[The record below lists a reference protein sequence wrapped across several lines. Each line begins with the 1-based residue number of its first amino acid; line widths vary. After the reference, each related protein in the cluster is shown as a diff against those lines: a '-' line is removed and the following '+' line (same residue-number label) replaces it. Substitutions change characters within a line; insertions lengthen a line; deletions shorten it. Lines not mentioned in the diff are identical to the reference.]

1 MDYTED
7 VERLFSWLKAPM
19 VRYREFA
26 PQAEIA
32 EAVATW
38 PLMHRAAV
46 QTGVAAA
53 DDPAPHGYG
62 AVRERLA
69 RDRMTLPENAQR
81 AIESAPLV
89 EALPPEPIPGQ
100 PTPGRLSD
108 RPSGDPLMS
117 ALGQRLQ
124 AERTEAPVQAPIDR
138 PGPEPRAPRSD
149 DAAPPLLHSFD
160 EPAIERAVPVTAPP
174 TEVYPSE
181 VYPAEVHP
189 ERGRGPLLGGE
200 YRAREQ
206 DPRPGPGV
214 ADRHDRSLDAVF
226 SRLSGG
232 RDRLPDPRSRARTSP
247 GLSGVFGR
255 LR

>member
-1 MDYTED
+1 MVECMDYTED

-19 VRYREFA
+19 VHYREFA
-26 PQAEIA
+26 PQAEVA

-53 DDPAPHGYG
+53 DAPAPHGFT

-69 RDRMTLPENAQR
+69 RERMTLPEGAQR
-81 AIESAPLV
+81 AIEGTPLV
-89 EALPPEPIPGQ
+89 EPLPPDTISGQ

-108 RPSGDPLMS
+108 RPSGDPLMT

-124 AERTEAPVQAPIDR
+124 AEHIDPPAPQPAY
-138 PGPEPRAPRSD
+138 RAPPAAEMPLQRPDQSPPPMMHSFEEPVGERL
-149 DAAPPLLHSFD
+149 AAVAPPS
-160 EPAIERAVPVTAPP
+160 
-174 TEVYPSE
+174 SE
-181 VYPAEVHP
+181 GYPARD
-189 ERGRGPLLGGE
+189 RGALLGGE
-200 YRAREQ
+200 YRGRER
-206 DPRPGPGV
+206 DTRAGPSV

-226 SRLSGG
+226 SRLAGG

-247 GLSGVFGR
+247 GLGGVFGR